1 MSLVPSLL
9 QAIVS
14 LDGEACVIHVGD
26 KPYVVAPSGQV
37 DLATRGLTFEAVN
50 GILEQL
56 LPVETL
62 NALDEFGAI
71 QYELPAR
78 PEFRHER
85 FTVVAA
91 RGGEDVWV
99 EIRRKRAPDE
109 DRVPIE
115 TFATPEPIAAH
126 DPESMRQDPGDDLS
140 MPDSAD
146 LWPDDGGGA
155 GRGAALRRD
164 GAGAGAGAGI
174 GGRGD
179 PSSCVDRNRSAA
191 AAVAVR
197 RAAVRA
203 GDAGSCDE
211 QGADRAGCAACG
223 AAAAVD
229 YAPPP
234 VQYAPPPVQYTPPPV
249 QHAAA
254 ARRRRTRRRRC
265 TRRPC
270 SSAPNRRSPRWS
282 CRCRA
287 TRFAATRRR
296 S

>member
-9 QAIVS
+9 QAIVN

-71 QYELPAR
+71 QYELPAS

-99 EIRRKRAPDE
+99 EIRRKRAPEE

-115 TFATPEPIAAH
+115 TFATPELIAAH
-126 DPESMRQDPGDDLS
+126 DPESMRGEDLS

-146 LWPDDGGGA
+146 LWPGEAETPSEAPLHDDA
-155 GRGAALRRD
+155 FD
-164 GAGAGAGAGI
+164 I
-174 GGRGD
+174 
-179 PSSCVDRNRSAA
+179 PMPAA
-191 AAVAVR
+191 A
-197 RAAVRA
+197 
-203 GDAGSCDE
+203 E
-211 QGADRAGCAACG
+211 EI
-223 AAAAVD
+223 
-229 YAPPP
+229 
-234 VQYAPPPVQYTPPPV
+234 
-249 QHAAA
+249 
-254 ARRRRTRRRRC
+254 
-265 TRRPC
+265 
-270 SSAPNRRSPRWS
+270 
-282 CRCRA
+282 
-287 TRFAATRRR
+287 
-296 S
+296 